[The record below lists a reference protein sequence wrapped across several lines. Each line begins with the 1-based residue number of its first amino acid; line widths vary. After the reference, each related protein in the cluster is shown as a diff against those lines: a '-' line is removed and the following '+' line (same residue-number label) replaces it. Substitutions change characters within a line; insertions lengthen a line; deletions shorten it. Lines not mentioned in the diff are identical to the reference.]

1 MHHPVFPTFP
11 LFALYGKD
19 VCICVCVSRPG
30 SSWRERGK
38 KLFLLAS
45 TTPAFSPWFVEH
57 VYPCSLRSSLPGA
70 LPKTNESRIQNRFQ
84 IYARHNT
91 TPSHRIAVCYW
102 RNWGSVFVCPACR
115 SNDSFVSPFPG
126 GHLLFRP
133 FHDLISRW
141 QRVLLRFWARW
152 ELKFDPIL
160 PPSVFLNNH

>member
-1 MHHPVFPTFP
+1 MHHPVFPTFSRCTGRMCVYVYACQGQDP
-11 LFALYGKD
+11 VEENEGKNCSSSHRQRLLF
-19 VCICVCVSRPG
+19 SR
-30 SSWRERGK
+30 
-38 KLFLLAS
+38 
-45 TTPAFSPWFVEH
+45 WFVEH